1 MNRSVSLQLFIG
13 LRKKKEVATICFTLP
28 GRCATNHPFSAGRL
42 IVTGDPLLTLLLFPF
57 ARALVIRVAKIVHGA
72 LQQAIENSVR
82 NVGRLRD

>member
-1 MNRSVSLQLFIG
+1 
-13 LRKKKEVATICFTLP
+13 
-28 GRCATNHPFSAGRL
+28 L